1 VSFVCAEGLDAL
13 FRTVIQALTLFV
25 ERLHKSFTSMHFQPP
40 LRICGTLGCGL
51 ICTILNLPVLHRS
64 MNGMNSLR
72 MISG

>member
-1 VSFVCAEGLDAL
+1 
-13 FRTVIQALTLFV
+13 
-25 ERLHKSFTSMHFQPP
+25 MHFQPP